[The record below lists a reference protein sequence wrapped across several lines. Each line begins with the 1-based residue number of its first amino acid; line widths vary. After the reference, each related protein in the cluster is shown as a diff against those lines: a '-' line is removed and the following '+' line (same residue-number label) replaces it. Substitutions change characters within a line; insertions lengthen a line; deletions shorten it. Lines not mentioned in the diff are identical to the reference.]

1 VNWQHFQTFLWLR
14 WRLLVNQLKR
24 GGAANVVVIALLGAG
39 GAALS
44 AALVVTFFLVGL
56 TLGDV
61 PPLVLLYVWDGLV
74 VGFLFAWMTGLLVEL
89 QRSEVLSLEKFLHLP
104 VSLRGV
110 FLFNYLGS
118 FFSVSLL
125 LFLPAMVALA
135 LALVFSRGPA
145 LLLVP
150 PLLAAFVFAVTAVT
164 YQFQGWLAALMAN
177 KRRRRTVI
185 VLVTLGFVLFFQ
197 VPNLLN
203 ILHPWDGGEE
213 HSQQAVLVV
222 WYLNV
227 LVPLGWLPAG
237 AMAAA
242 EGNVLPAVLGTLGLA
257 LIGGG
262 SLWRSY
268 RTTVRYYTG
277 QFGSGKTAAVA
288 VPTLPSACEGRP
300 LAGSGSAAPA
310 AAGPPRT
317 LLLERRL
324 PWVSEQAA
332 AVALGGLRSLT
343 RAPEAKMMLLTPVI
357 MVLVFG
363 SLFFARPDK
372 PADEFRPLMAFG
384 ALSMTV
390 FSMGQLVGNQFGFDR
405 DGFRVFVLSAAPRR
419 DILLGKNLAFA
430 PLALGL
436 GVFLVGVLQA
446 VFPLRIEHLLATLP
460 QWLSMFLLFCLMANW
475 LSMLAP
481 MPIRSGS
488 LKPVNP
494 KLIPSLLQV
503 VFLLLLPFVFLP
515 LLIPWGVGTAAE
527 KLGWAH
533 GVPICLLLSLVECL
547 VVVGLYFLVLG
558 WQGHVLQAREKRI
571 LEVVTTRSE

>member
-1 VNWQHFQTFLWLR
+1 VNGQHFRTFLWLR
-14 WRLLVNQLKR
+14 WRLLVNQIKR
-24 GGAANVVVIALLGAG
+24 GGAANVVVIALLGVG

-44 AALVVTFFLVGL
+44 AGLAVTFFLVGWG
-56 TLGDV
+56 LGGV
-61 PPLVLLYVWDGLV
+61 AGPVLLYVWDGV
-74 VGFLFAWMTGLLVEL
+74 VVAFLFAWMTGLLVEL
-89 QRSEVLSLEKFLHLP
+89 QRSEALSLEKFLHLP

-110 FLFNYLGS
+110 FLINYLSS
-118 FFSVSLL
+118 FVSVSLL

-135 LALVFSRGPA
+135 LGLVLSCGPA
-145 LLLVP
+145 LLLVL
-150 PLLAAFVFAVTAVT
+150 PLLAGFVLAVTAVT
-164 YQFQGWLAALMAN
+164 YQFQGWLASLMAN

-197 VPNLLN
+197 VPNLVN
-203 ILHPWDGGEE
+203 ILRPWEDPD
-213 HSQQAVLVV
+213 HSQQAVRAV

-227 LVPLGWLPAG
+227 AVPLGWLPVG

-242 EGNVLPAVLGTLGLA
+242 EGNVLPALLGTLGLT

-268 RTTVRYYTG
+268 RTTVRFYRG
-277 QFGSGKTAAVA
+277 EFSAGKQANAPVRPAAV
-288 VPTLPSACEGRP
+288 PSA
-300 LAGSGSAAPA
+300 AAP
-310 AAGPPRT
+310 PQS
-317 LLLERRL
+317 LLLEKQL

-332 AVALGGLRSLT
+332 AVALGGFRSLT
-343 RAPEAKMMLLTPVI
+343 RAPEAKMMLLTPII

-363 SLFFARPDK
+363 SLFFARPEK
-372 PADEFRPLMAFG
+372 PADEYRPLMAFG
-384 ALSMTV
+384 ALSMTL

-446 VFPLRIEHLLATLP
+446 VFPLRVEHFLATLP

-475 LSMLAP
+475 LSMFAP

-488 LKPVNP
+488 FKPVNP
-494 KLIPSLLQV
+494 KLIPALLQV
-503 VFLLLLPFVFLP
+503 VFLLVLPFVFLP
-515 LLIPWGVGTAAE
+515 LLIPWGVEAVAE
-527 KLGWAH
+527 KLGWVH

-547 VVVGLYFLVLG
+547 AVVGLYLIVLG
-558 WQGHVLQAREKRI
+558 WQGRVLQAREKRI
-571 LEVVTTRSE
+571 LEIVTTRSE